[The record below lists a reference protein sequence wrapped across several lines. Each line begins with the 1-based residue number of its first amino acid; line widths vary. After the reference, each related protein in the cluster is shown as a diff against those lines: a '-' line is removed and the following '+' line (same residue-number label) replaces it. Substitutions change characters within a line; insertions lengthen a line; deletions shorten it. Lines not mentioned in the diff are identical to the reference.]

1 MRCPFMKKSTG
12 KAFKRILRKYYR
24 FFGGL
29 FVLLIFGLSILNLC
43 SPDRDYSVSEK
54 RSLATFPSLSLS
66 TLANGSFMDGME
78 DWVADQFPLRDQLM
92 QIKAKL
98 SIGLGSIRS
107 QNVYRCDDGSLMESF
122 IMPSNAA
129 ISAQTNA
136 IRDFASRFPD
146 ADLYVCVVPTAIS
159 VMTESLPK
167 SVLTDDQNLYLDR
180 LFADVALVSTV
191 TDVRETFAANRE
203 QTALYYR
210 TDHHWTTDAAYLAWQ
225 ELYSA
230 MNLSSTL
237 SYTPGVVCN
246 TFSGSLLSASGFPA
260 EQYDSIKVYQPAENP
275 LYTLTY
281 DTEKRMTA
289 SVYCPEYLDSTDPYQ
304 IFFGGNY
311 PKMTIRT
318 AADTERKLLVFKDS
332 YANCLIP
339 FLIPDFA
346 QITVI
351 DARYYYDD
359 LDMEMLST
367 GYTDVLFLYNANT
380 LAADSCLVPVLKNE
394 Q

>member
-1 MRCPFMKKSTG
+1 MEKRTRKS
-12 KAFKRILRKYYR
+12 FKRILRKYYR

-29 FVLLIFGLSILNLC
+29 FVVLIFGLAILNVCL
-43 SPDRDYSVSEK
+43 PDQDYSVSEK
-54 RSLATFPSLSLS
+54 RSLAKFPHLSLS
-66 TLANGSFMDGME
+66 SLADGSFMDGME
-78 DWVADQFPLRDQLM
+78 DWAADQFPLRDRLM
-92 QIKAKL
+92 QTKAKL
-98 SIGLGSIRS
+98 SIGLGAIRS
-107 QNVYRCDDGSLMESF
+107 QDVYRCEDGSLMESF
-122 IMPSNAA
+122 TMPSESA
-129 ISAQTNA
+129 ISGQTDA
-136 IRDFASRFPD
+136 IKDFAARFPD
-146 ADLYVCVVPTAIS
+146 VDLYVCVAPTAIS
-159 VMTESLPK
+159 VMEQSLPK

-180 LFADVALVSTV
+180 LFADVSSVSTPV
-191 TDVRETFAANRE
+191 DVRETFTANKGLTE
-203 QTALYYR
+203 LYYH

-225 ELYSA
+225 ELYRA
-230 MNLSSTL
+230 MHLDSNL

-246 TFSGSLLSASGFPA
+246 TFSGSLISASGFPA
-260 EQYDSIKVYQPAENP
+260 ERYDSIKVYQPTADP

-311 PKMTIRT
+311 PKLTIRT
-318 AADTERKLLVFKDS
+318 AQDTDRKLLIFKDS

-359 LDMEMLST
+359 LDMEMLSA